1 MNAIQTYFNQ
11 MRQEATRIANAV
23 EAYAEQRDK
32 NKDTYQPTP
41 FLEWEN
47 EQKIKLI
54 REMGAAENTVVE
66 YGKKIIA
73 ILEQNDIVS
82 GKEANADDVGLFSIP
97 NLSLSENDLNAIIRR
112 NPGNQIICRLVR
124 QYMDSHRELDPSK
137 VTKIETVQNR
147 IRVAESITNSVAGT
161 IGGCDLYQET
171 SPEYFCYK
179 VRNLRD
185 SWESIF
191 GDKIQYVVDP
201 YAGTKRF

>member
-82 GKEANADDVGLFSIP
+82 AKEASAGDVALFSIP
-97 NLSLSENDLNAIIRR
+97 NLSLSENDLNAIIKR
-112 NPGNQIICRLVR
+112 NPGNQIVYRLVR
-124 QYMDSHRELDPSK
+124 QYMDNHSELDPR
-137 VTKIETVQNR
+137 KIMRIKTVRER
-147 IRVAESITNSVAGT
+147 ISAAESLTNEIAGF
-161 IGGCDLYQET
+161 IGSCDLGQDI
-171 SPEYFCYK
+171 SAEYFCYSI
-179 VRNLRD
+179 RNIRD
-185 SWESIF
+185 KWEAIF
-191 GDKIQYVVDP
+191 GDKIKFVADP
-201 YAGTKRF
+201 NAGIELF